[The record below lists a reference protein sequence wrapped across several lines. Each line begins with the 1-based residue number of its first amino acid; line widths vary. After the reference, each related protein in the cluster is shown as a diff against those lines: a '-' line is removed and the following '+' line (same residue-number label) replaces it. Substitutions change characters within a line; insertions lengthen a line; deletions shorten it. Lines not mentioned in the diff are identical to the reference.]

1 MFLMISFKIC
11 VFELFSKLISKIY
24 KNKAQI
30 ILYVL
35 LETYKFANI
44 YIYYMCV
51 FQYT

>member
-1 MFLMISFKIC
+1 MSLMISFKIC